1 MQYRNR
7 PRTRAPL
14 EAVITGFIESGDLS
28 DTALIALIA
37 YLTRYIDGRAETA
50 LGLQARAHLMTSRA
64 DVLQWLVDA
73 RLVEFNPTG
82 DGWF

>member
-7 PRTRAPL
+7 SRCRSPL
-14 EAVITGFIESGDLS
+14 EAVITDFIEGGDLS
-28 DTALIALIA
+28 NTALVALIA

-50 LGLQARAHLMTSRA
+50 LRLQASARLLENCD
-64 DVLQWLVDA
+64 DVRQWLVDA